1 MAKGCTSITFH
12 RFYKGKHFYYSMFA
26 SLDKETP
33 PKEVFSKK
41 QEALSH
47 RIATSILYD
56 LNLRLEVK

>member
-1 MAKGCTSITFH
+1 MAKGCTSITFTAST
-12 RFYKGKHFYYSMFA
+12 KGNNFYYSMFA
-26 SLDKETP
+26 SLDKETS

-41 QEALSH
+41 EKALSH